1 MTWPDI
7 PEWAEPNDLDADVL
21 RDIRALRET
30 DDFVAGHLV
39 AAGAL
44 ADEEPELAWQHA
56 RAARSKGGRIAV
68 VRETVGLVAYRAGE
82 WTEAIAEL
90 RAARRMGGGPGHLAI
105 LADCER
111 ALGHPER
118 ALEISR
124 SPEAANLDPEAALEM
139 LIVAAGA
146 RRDLGQLDAA
156 LALLDPETVTIPAGD
171 AAKARLSYAYADALL
186 ASGDREAA
194 VRWFARAADADEEST
209 TDAADRL
216 AELFDPDN
224 DDAPV
229 VSDVAE
235 RRRQQRG
242 TRDRGRHRRD
252 RCRGRTRGGGRRRRR
267 ERPPAPRGCR
277 RRHPFQ

>member
-1 MTWPDI
+1 M
-7 PEWAEPNDLDADVL
+7 L

-90 RAARRMGGGPGHLAI
+90 RAARRMGGGPGHLAV

-124 SPEAANLDPEAALEM
+124 SPEAAQLDPEAALEM

-146 RRDLGQLDAA
+146 RRDLGELNAA
-156 LALLDPETVTIPAGD
+156 LALLDPETVQIRVDD
-171 AAKARLSYAYADALL
+171 AAQARLYYAYADALL
-186 ASGDREAA
+186 ASGDRDAA
-194 VRWFARAADADEEST
+194 ARWFTRAADADEDGS
-209 TDAADRL
+209 TDAAERL
-216 AELFDPDN
+216 ADLTDPADIDPATVDPDDIQAGIGADRDHPA
-224 DDAPV
+224 DDDHAADGEPSADNVASGENADV
-229 VSDVAE
+229 VLIVDDPAE
-235 RRRQQRG
+235 RS
-242 TRDRGRHRRD
+242 
-252 RCRGRTRGGGRRRRR
+252 
-267 ERPPAPRGCR
+267 
-277 RRHPFQ
+277 

>member
-1 MTWPDI
+1 M
-7 PEWAEPNDLDADVL
+7 L

-90 RAARRMGGGPGHLAI
+90 RAARRMGGGPGHLAV

-124 SPEAANLDPEAALEM
+124 SPEAAQLDPEAALEM

-146 RRDLGQLDAA
+146 RRDLGELNAA
-156 LALLDPETVTIPAGD
+156 LALLDPETVQIRVDD
-171 AAKARLSYAYADALL
+171 AAQARLYYAYADALL
-186 ASGDREAA
+186 ASGDQ
-194 VRWFARAADADEEST
+194 
-209 TDAADRL
+209 DAADTL
-216 AELFDPDN
+216 VHP
-224 DDAPV
+224 
-229 VSDVAE
+229 
-235 RRRQQRG
+235 RRRCRRG
-242 TRDRGRHRRD
+242 RQHRRRRAARRPDRSGRHRP
-252 RCRGRTRGGGRRRRR
+252 GRQRPGRRR
-267 ERPPAPRGCR
+267 PR
-277 RRHPFQ
+277 RR